1 MLATGERGGADAEKT
16 FCFWK
21 SVRIK
26 CIVLPVRIHL
36 KTFMGRQWLYLERL
50 SVLRYSWEEH
60 GVNIAPETL
69 SISKLFGM
77 LRFKSQSTALMVY
90 GISCDTS
97 CVSVLRIC
105 FELWGKYIT
114 GWYLSISDCLHNG
127 DKKVTIL
134 FQNCKYSRSHLK
146 SHCCHWLICHFSS
159 RKTRVIPPNTSDPPD
174 SSPLKPRVPFTFPL
188 QFASKSDQH
197 M

>member
-1 MLATGERGGADAEKT
+1 
-16 FCFWK
+16 
-21 SVRIK
+21 
-26 CIVLPVRIHL
+26 
-36 KTFMGRQWLYLERL
+36 
-50 SVLRYSWEEH
+50 
-60 GVNIAPETL
+60 
-69 SISKLFGM
+69 
-77 LRFKSQSTALMVY
+77 MVY

-114 GWYLSISDCLHNG
+114 GWYLSISGCLHNS

-159 RKTRVIPPNTSDPPD
+159 RKNRVIPPNTSDPPD
-174 SSPLKPRVPFTFPL
+174 SSPLTPRVPFTLFNLPQKVITTCTSFL
-188 QFASKSDQH
+188 RHTGVKKLHSLWQCFLSGSQWHFYTSPSSH
-197 M
+197 MSAHSEGTLWSVAEDKTSLTGATILHNYSLLSLSFHSLAIWLRLKHEK